1 MATRR
6 SFWTN
11 VTILTASLTLVGGL
25 LSSMIAVF
33 GSAQET
39 QNQAEGEFCKLVYE
53 AIGDDTLNPYVT
65 PAEAKRFMAEQ
76 LILARKCAQRI
87 Q

>member
-11 VTILTASLTLVGGL
+11 VTILTASLTLFGGL
-25 LSSMIAVF
+25 LSSIIAMF
-33 GSAQET
+33 GTSQQA
-39 QNQAEGEFCKLVYE
+39 QNQTEGDICKLVYDT
-53 AIGDDTLNPYVT
+53 IGDEMLNPHIP
-65 PAEAKRFMAEQ
+65 PADAKRFMGEQ

-87 Q
+87 K